1 MGGKKLTYVF
11 SLKKSNHFI
20 DFFFRSRG
28 VYNVHAFAFD
38 IRHYTEIFV
47 PVTIFRIPCTNPQ
60 VFLPKNQTSFAKMD
74 LIPSY
79 KISDSFKNQAV
90 VSIQCNETMA
100 TSTEWKIYQVELVK
114 SESEDT
120 ESDLKPVLHLLEIND
135 TIPTY
140 QSTLMIVPPRILTSG
155 LHKLVFKFEV
165 CKYF

>member
-60 VFLPKNQTSFAKMD
+60 VFLPKNQTSFDKMD

-100 TSTEWKIYQVELVK
+100 TSTEWKIYQA
-114 SESEDT
+114 
-120 ESDLKPVLHLLEIND
+120 
-135 TIPTY
+135 
-140 QSTLMIVPPRILTSG
+140 R
-155 LHKLVFKFEV
+155 FKIFS
-165 CKYF
+165 

>member
-1 MGGKKLTYVF
+1 
-11 SLKKSNHFI
+11 
-20 DFFFRSRG
+20 
-28 VYNVHAFAFD
+28 
-38 IRHYTEIFV
+38 
-47 PVTIFRIPCTNPQ
+47 
-60 VFLPKNQTSFAKMD
+60 MD

-114 SESEDT
+114 SESEET
-120 ESDLKPVLHLLEIND
+120 KSDLKPVLHLLEIND